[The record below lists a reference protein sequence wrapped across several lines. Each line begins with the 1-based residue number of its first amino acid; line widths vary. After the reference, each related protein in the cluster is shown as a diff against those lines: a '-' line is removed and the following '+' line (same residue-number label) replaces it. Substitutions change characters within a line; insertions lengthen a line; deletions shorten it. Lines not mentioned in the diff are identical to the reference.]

1 MNRPELPHSTVC
13 LDIHWKGSGSSTSV
27 TNSNSSDRSNRSNSS
42 DRSNTPSHSSE
53 KDHSS
58 NHQEKPVPKDIVTVD
73 LLQIPPPSN
82 ELTDTQENELAMK
95 NLLQGIKWIHMI
107 Q

>member
-27 TNSNSSDRSNRSNSS
+27 TNSNSSNSS
-42 DRSNTPSHSSE
+42 DRSNTPTHSSE

-95 NLLQGIKWIHMI
+95 NLLQGMN
-107 Q
+107 

>member
-13 LDIHWKGSGSSTSV
+13 LDIHWKGSGSSTSS
-27 TNSNSSDRSNRSNSS
+27 TSSDRSNRSNSS

-58 NHQEKPVPKDIVTVD
+58 NHQEKPIPKDIVTVD

-95 NLLQGIKWIHMI
+95 NLLQGIK
-107 Q
+107 

>member
-27 TNSNSSDRSNRSNSS
+27 TNSNSSNSSDRSN
-42 DRSNTPSHSSE
+42 RSNTPSHSSE
-53 KDHSS
+53 KDHSL

-95 NLLQGIKWIHMI
+95 NLLQGMN
-107 Q
+107 